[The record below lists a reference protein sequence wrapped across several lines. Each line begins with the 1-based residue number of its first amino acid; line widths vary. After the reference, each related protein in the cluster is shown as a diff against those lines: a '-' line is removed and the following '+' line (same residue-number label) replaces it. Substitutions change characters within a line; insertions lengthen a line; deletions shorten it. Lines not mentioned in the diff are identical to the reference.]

1 MTDRQQ
7 DIVNAAIAII
17 AEDGIQRLTTKEL
30 SRRIGITEPALYR
43 HFENKLAILV
53 AILEHF
59 AEWSAATLRR
69 IVESDLTPDEKI
81 RELFRRHTTR
91 FMESPAASGVLFAEE
106 IFKDPR
112 ELVDAMVRTMGVAE
126 GYVRQILEEGIS
138 AGVFRRDVPLEH
150 LALTTMGALRL
161 LVTRWRLGR
170 YHFNLYEEGMRLA
183 DSLVL
188 QISLPQCPA
197 EER

>member
-7 DIVNAAIAII
+7 EIVDAAIAII

-91 FMESPAASGVLFAEE
+91 FMESPASSGVLFAEE

-112 ELVDAMVRTMGVAE
+112 ELSDAVMRTMGVAE
-126 GYVRQILEEGIS
+126 GYVRQILEEGIT
-138 AGVFRRDVPLEH
+138 AGAFRRDVPLEH
-150 LALTTMGALRL
+150 LALTTMGSLRL

-170 YHFNLYEEGMRLA
+170 YHFNLFDEGMRLA

-188 QISLPQCPA
+188 QISTPK
-197 EER
+197 RSDNG